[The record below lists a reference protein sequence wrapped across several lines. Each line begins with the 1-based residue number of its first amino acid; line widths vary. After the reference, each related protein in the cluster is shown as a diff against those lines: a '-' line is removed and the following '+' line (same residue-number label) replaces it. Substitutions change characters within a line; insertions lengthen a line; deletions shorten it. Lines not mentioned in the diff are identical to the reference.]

1 MSTTPSIACRPAE
14 SRHVREQQLGATFYA
29 EKYMTLPWILSSWTQ
44 AKQVSRCGGKNVME
58 IGIGPGQTMFFLK
71 QWGHHVIGVDL
82 DPTLRPAVVSD
93 LLRLPFT
100 DGVVDTV
107 LAAEVLEHM
116 PFDLFVPALR
126 SLRRVSTKN
135 VVITLPYRMLG
146 VSLGI
151 NVPLLEPLFAAIG
164 IPYRVK
170 NVYDGMHYWEMGRK
184 GFSRSLI
191 RRKIDEAG
199 FTIVREFR
207 IPLNLFSYGFVLQRA

>member
-1 MSTTPSIACRPAE
+1 MSTSPSID
-14 SRHVREQQLGATFYA
+14 SSHTKSQNIREQQFGKEYYA
-29 EKYMTLPWILSSWTQ
+29 EKYMDLSWILNSWTQ
-44 AKQVSRCGGKNVME
+44 SKQVSRCGGKSVME
-58 IGIGPGQTMFFLK
+58 IGIGPGQAMFFLK
-71 QWGHHVIGVDL
+71 KWGHRVIGVDL
-82 DPTLRPAVVSD
+82 DPTLRPNVVSN
-93 LLRLPFT
+93 LLHLPFS

-107 LAAEVLEHM
+107 LAAEILEHL

-135 VVITLPYRMLG
+135 VVITLPYRTVG
-146 VSLGI
+146 VSFGI
-151 NVPLLEPLFAAIG
+151 NVPLLKPFFATIG
-164 IPYRVK
+164 VPYRVK

>member
-1 MSTTPSIACRPAE
+1 MTSPSIAPHRTKARDF
-14 SRHVREQQLGATFYA
+14 SDQQLGATFYA

-44 AKQVSRCGGKNVME
+44 AKQVSRCGGKKVME

-71 QWGHHVIGVDL
+71 QWGHRVIGVDL
-82 DPTLRPAVVSD
+82 DPTLRPAIVSD
-93 LLRLPFT
+93 LLHLPFA

-126 SLRRVSTKN
+126 SLRRVTNKN
-135 VVITLPYRMLG
+135 VVITLPYRMVG

-151 NVPLLEPLFAAIG
+151 NVPLLEPFFAAIG
-164 IPYRVK
+164 VPYRVA
-170 NVYDGMHYWEMGRK
+170 NVYDGMHHWEMGRK
-184 GFSRSLI
+184 GFSRCTI

-199 FTIVREFR
+199 FSIVREFR
-207 IPLNLFSYGFVLQRA
+207 IPLNLFSYGFVLQRV